1 MRPLLISVSLG
12 GGDRVGT
19 VAFLHAPVALLP
31 TLGPLMS
38 AGGMSFSP
46 MECLP
51 SLHFLM
57 FQTLILLLLFHTV
70 YPK

>member
-1 MRPLLISVSLG
+1 MHPLLVSVSLG

-19 VAFLHAPVALLP
+19 VAFHALVAMLP

-51 SLHFLM
+51 SFHFLI
-57 FQTLILLLLFHTV
+57 FQTLILLLPFHTV